1 MSVDHNSGFYQIHQN
16 AKPFNYIL
24 DAYTLVLNLIS
35 VLIIVSVLIVISK
48 LKWSKMSVDIKL
60 ASSVMIFDIFACFL
74 FVFNGIM
81 DLAGLNSYLAINNVC
96 NLNGF
101 LVYFLPISSI
111 SIVGVLSLERFLLI
125 VYGKK
130 YSGYF
135 YSAIGGC
142 FILLNIIFCL
152 VCWLYQG
159 FRIAPISVY
168 CSFDTSTKGG
178 LAGSA
183 LAVVSVGLSD
193 IFVMIAYPLICITRV
208 NHSKKMKLE
217 LGLNPDKVNLQVRST
232 IYKSLAL
239 IFFSA
244 ITNGPY
250 LILVLM
256 SWADHSKISPAL
268 DLIQAICA
276 TSSTFINTLILL
288 NMQPELWAAIQR
300 LWRLKPDSD
309 SSDGL
314 LYNVYEIN

>member
-1 MSVDHNSGFYQIHQN
+1 
-16 AKPFNYIL
+16 
-24 DAYTLVLNLIS
+24 
-35 VLIIVSVLIVISK
+35 
-48 LKWSKMSVDIKL
+48 MSVDIKL
-60 ASSVMIFDIFACFL
+60 ASSVMIFDILACFL
-74 FVFNGIM
+74 FLFNGIM
-81 DLAGLNSYLAINNVC
+81 DSAGLNSYLAINSVC

-111 SIVGVLSLERFLLI
+111 SIVGVLSLERCLLI
-125 VYGKK
+125 VYKKK

-135 YSAIGGC
+135 YSAIVGC
-142 FILLNIIFCL
+142 FILLNILLCL

-193 IFVMIAYPLICITRV
+193 IFVMVAYPLICIARV
-208 NHSKKMKLE
+208 NHSRKMKLE

-239 IFFSA
+239 ILFSA

-256 SWADHSKISPAL
+256 SWADHSKISPGL
-268 DLIQAICA
+268 DFVQAACA

-288 NMQPELWAAIQR
+288 NMQPELWSAIQR
-300 LWRLKPDSD
+300 LWRLKSDSD
-309 SSDGL
+309 TSDGL